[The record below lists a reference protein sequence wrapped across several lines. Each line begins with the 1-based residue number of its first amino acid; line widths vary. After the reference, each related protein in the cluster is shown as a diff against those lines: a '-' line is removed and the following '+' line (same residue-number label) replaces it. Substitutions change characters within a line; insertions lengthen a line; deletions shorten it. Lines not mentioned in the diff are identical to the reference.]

1 MRELN
6 VPSVPEA
13 GFVRARGRRR
23 IAMTMRSAGQPD
35 EATRR
40 AARKLAMLAGA
51 CLVPA
56 LVAQALFLPGG
67 NREIAIP
74 ITAAIGLAL
83 LASLWVDVDVA
94 VPYSAGEL
102 LARVRERG
110 TVELDYRPS
119 DVRVRGRIS
128 PPLAGELE
136 TVAARWREAS
146 RTDNGASPDA

>member
-1 MRELN
+1 
-6 VPSVPEA
+6 
-13 GFVRARGRRR
+13 
-23 IAMTMRSAGQPD
+23 MTMRSAGQPD

-83 LASLWVDVDVA
+83 LASLWTVQAEGPWRVLVDPTVIVLDAGSVIA
-94 VPYSAGEL
+94 GALLPIGADGPWCCYSS
-102 LARVRERG
+102 ARSSWSECS
-110 TVELDYRPS
+110 TV
-119 DVRVRGRIS
+119 G
-128 PPLAGELE
+128 G
-136 TVAARWREAS
+136 
-146 RTDNGASPDA
+146 